1 MQASGFSAREHPE
14 LGTVDGRKKLP
25 SACVANCVRCDA
37 RRGEEWH
44 KAERQTISLQMSA
57 TFAPTPPFSMLGGR
71 VPASKVEMV
80 VFFFRWAGVSR
91 RAPNIEKGG
100 AGANVVNL
108 STAADLVEHLFGAPL
123 RGYVALLSTVAKF
136 NRTCGW

>member
-1 MQASGFSAREHPE
+1 MAQSGAPDHKLTDVCYVRPRSPFFN
-14 LGTVDGRKKLP
+14 VGRQG
-25 SACVANCVRCDA
+25 A
-37 RRGEEWH
+37 GEQS
-44 KAERQTISLQMSA
+44 RDDS
-57 TFAPTPPFSMLGGR
+57 
-71 VPASKVEMV
+71 
-80 VFFFRWAGVSR
+80 FFFRWAGVSR